1 MLQGTNQLNSRTVTS
16 GVFSG
21 LGAKLVTFPHLKRE
35 FHQSNILAFYKIQ
48 SRCCNATYYGKTKY
62 HLVSECVIFFVFFVL
77 IWREIALKLLTL
89 DSLGNRLKVIM
100 ILPQMNTFYFDFE
113 DLSILTTNK
122 NAFKVSLMD
131 NNFINRDHLPLNKSK
146 QSLPLNTSY
155 ILRGVPLSHEFYM

>member
-1 MLQGTNQLNSRTVTS
+1 MLPIM
-16 GVFSG
+16 
-21 LGAKLVTFPHLKRE
+21 AKLNT
-35 FHQSNILAFYKIQ
+35 IWW
-48 SRCCNATYYGKTKY
+48 
-62 HLVSECVIFFVFFVL
+62 SECVMFFVFFVL

-113 DLSILTTNK
+113 DFSILTTNK

-146 QSLPLNTSY
+146 QFLPLNTSY